1 MNNSKSTTKKLN
13 ANHYPTMKHFFK
25 NVLSTVVG
33 IFVAMALLSLL
44 GLFSIFGIAAISSA
58 PSQVD
63 DNSVLMLDL
72 KGSINERSQEDPWS
86 AIIGNDAMQS
96 QGLDDIITAISMAK
110 DEKKVKG
117 IYIKAGT
124 FTGAHPATLKAIR
137 RALTDFKKSGKFVVA
152 YGDTYTQGAYY
163 ICSVADSVL
172 KNPQGMID
180 WCGLSSQV
188 VYYKDLLDKIGV
200 EMQIVKVGTYKSAV
214 EPYILNEMSEANR
227 EQISTYCSETWNE
240 MVMDVS
246 KSRKLSAD
254 KLNALADSS
263 MLMRGANTYKTSKL
277 VDKLAYSDQVSN
289 TIAAMMG
296 KDSEEDY
303 HIVKVSDMVQKAS
316 STPKGLGGKAVAVYY
331 AVGNIVNEPSG
342 SFSSEDEIAGSKVI
356 KDLKELADNDDI
368 KAVVLRVNSGGGSA
382 YASEQIWHQ
391 VMNIKAKKPIVVS
404 MGDLAASGG
413 YYISCAADYI
423 YAEPTTLTGSIGIF
437 GMFPNAGKLLNDKLG
452 VHFST
457 VKTNAMSDFG
467 DVTRAFTPEERA
479 MAQAYINKGYDLF
492 TRRCADGRKMHQN
505 EIKAIGEGRIWTG
518 AHAQKIGLVDE
529 LGSLNDAIEKA
540 KKLAKI
546 DDATVMVY
554 PAKTSTL
561 EGILGSLTESSI
573 TDSKMQ
579 EALGE
584 YYNVFS
590 EIKNANKKTGLQAS
604 MPYSLIL
611 NL

>member
-1 MNNSKSTTKKLN
+1 
-13 ANHYPTMKHFFK
+13 MKHFFK

-96 QGLDDIITAISMAK
+96 QGLDDIITAISIAK

-124 FTGAHPATLKAIR
+124 FTGARPATLKAIR

-163 ICSVADSVL
+163 LCSVADSVL
-172 KNPQGMID
+172 INPQGMID

-240 MVMDVS
+240 MVMDVA

-263 MLMRGANTYKTSKL
+263 MLMRGTNTYKTSKL

-303 HIVKVSDMVQKAS
+303 HIVQVSDMVQKAS

-356 KDLKELADNDDI
+356 QDLKELADDDDI

-467 DVTRAFTPEERA
+467 DITRAFTPEERA

-492 TRRCADGRKMHQN
+492 TRRCADGRKMQQN

-561 EGILGSLTESSI
+561 ESILGSLTESSI

-579 EALGE
+579 ETLGE

-590 EIKNANKKTGLQAS
+590 EIKNANKKTGMQAS

>member
-1 MNNSKSTTKKLN
+1 
-13 ANHYPTMKHFFK
+13 MKHFFK

-72 KGSINERSQEDPWS
+72 KGSINERSQEDPGS

-96 QGLDDIITAISMAK
+96 QGLDDIITAISIAK

-124 FTGAHPATLKAIR
+124 FTGARPATLKAIR
-137 RALTDFKKSGKFVVA
+137 RALIDFKKSGKFVVA

-163 ICSVADSVL
+163 LCSVADSVL
-172 KNPQGMID
+172 INPQGMID

-240 MVMDVS
+240 MVMDVA

-263 MLMRGANTYKTSKL
+263 MLMRGTNTYKTSKL

-303 HIVKVSDMVQKAS
+303 HIVQVSDMVQKAS

-356 KDLKELADNDDI
+356 QDLKELADDDDI

-467 DVTRAFTPEERA
+467 DITRAFTPEERA

-492 TRRCADGRKMHQN
+492 TRRCADGRKMQQN

-561 EGILGSLTESSI
+561 ESILGSLTESSI

-590 EIKNANKKTGLQAS
+590 EIKNANKKTGMQAS

>member
-1 MNNSKSTTKKLN
+1 
-13 ANHYPTMKHFFK
+13 MKHFFK

-96 QGLDDIITAISMAK
+96 QGLDDIITAISIAK

-124 FTGAHPATLKAIR
+124 FTGARPATLKAIR
-137 RALTDFKKSGKFVVA
+137 RALTNFKKSGKFVVA

-163 ICSVADSVL
+163 LCSVADSVL
-172 KNPQGMID
+172 INPQGMID

-240 MVMDVS
+240 MVMDVA

-263 MLMRGANTYKTSKL
+263 MLMRGTNTYKTSKL

-303 HIVKVSDMVQKAS
+303 HIVQVSDMVQKAS

-356 KDLKELADNDDI
+356 QDLKELADDDDI

-467 DVTRAFTPEERA
+467 DITRAFTPEERA
-479 MAQAYINKGYDLF
+479 MAQAYIDKGYDLF
-492 TRRCADGRKMHQN
+492 TRRCADGRKMQQN

-554 PAKTSTL
+554 PAKTSTI
-561 EGILGSLTESSI
+561 ESILGSLTESSI

-590 EIKNANKKTGLQAS
+590 EIKNANKKTGMQAS

>member
-1 MNNSKSTTKKLN
+1 
-13 ANHYPTMKHFFK
+13 MKHFFK

-86 AIIGNDAMQS
+86 AIIDNDAMQS
-96 QGLDDIITAISMAK
+96 QGLDDIITAISIAK

-124 FTGAHPATLKAIR
+124 FTGARPATLKAIR

-163 ICSVADSVL
+163 LCSVADSVL
-172 KNPQGMID
+172 INPQGMID

-240 MVMDVS
+240 MVKDVA

-263 MLMRGANTYKTSKL
+263 MLMRGTNTYKTSKL

-303 HIVKVSDMVQKAS
+303 HIVQVSDMVQKAS

-356 KDLKELADNDDI
+356 QDLKELADDDDI
-368 KAVVLRVNSGGGSA
+368 KAVVMRVNSGGGSA

-467 DVTRAFTPEERA
+467 DITRAFTPEERA

-492 TRRCADGRKMHQN
+492 TRRCADGRKMQQN

-561 EGILGSLTESSI
+561 ESILGSLTESSI

-590 EIKNANKKTGLQAS
+590 EIKNANKKTGMQAS

>member
-1 MNNSKSTTKKLN
+1 
-13 ANHYPTMKHFFK
+13 MKHFFK

-86 AIIGNDAMQS
+86 AIIDNDAMQS

-124 FTGAHPATLKAIR
+124 FTGARPATLKAIR

-163 ICSVADSVL
+163 LCSVADSVL
-172 KNPQGMID
+172 INPQGMID

-240 MVMDVS
+240 MVKDVA

-263 MLMRGANTYKTSKL
+263 MLMRGTNTYKTSKL

-303 HIVKVSDMVQKAS
+303 HIVQVSDMVQKAS

-356 KDLKELADNDDI
+356 QDLKELADDDDI

-437 GMFPNAGKLLNDKLG
+437 GMFPNARKLLNDKLG

-467 DVTRAFTPEERA
+467 DITRAFTPEERA
-479 MAQAYINKGYDLF
+479 MAQAYIDKGYDLF
-492 TRRCADGRKMHQN
+492 TRRCADGRKMQQN

-561 EGILGSLTESSI
+561 ESILGSLTESSI

-590 EIKNANKKTGLQAS
+590 EIKNANKKTGMQAS

>member
-1 MNNSKSTTKKLN
+1 
-13 ANHYPTMKHFFK
+13 MKHFFK

-96 QGLDDIITAISMAK
+96 QGLDDIITAISIAK

-124 FTGAHPATLKAIR
+124 FTGARPATLKAIR
-137 RALTDFKKSGKFVVA
+137 RALIDFKKSGKFVVA

-163 ICSVADSVL
+163 LCSVADSVL
-172 KNPQGMID
+172 INPQGMID

-240 MVMDVS
+240 MVMDVA

-263 MLMRGANTYKTSKL
+263 MLMRGTNTYKTSKL

-303 HIVKVSDMVQKAS
+303 HIVQVSDMVQKAS

-356 KDLKELADNDDI
+356 QDLKELADDDDI

-437 GMFPNAGKLLNDKLG
+437 GMFPNAEKLLNDKLG

-467 DVTRAFTPEERA
+467 DITRAFTPEERA
-479 MAQAYINKGYDLF
+479 MAQAYIDKGYDLF
-492 TRRCADGRKMHQN
+492 TRRCADGRKMQQN

-561 EGILGSLTESSI
+561 ESILGSLTESSI

-590 EIKNANKKTGLQAS
+590 EIKNANKKTGMQAS

>member
-1 MNNSKSTTKKLN
+1 
-13 ANHYPTMKHFFK
+13 MKHFFK

-96 QGLDDIITAISMAK
+96 QGLDDIITAISIAK

-124 FTGAHPATLKAIR
+124 FTGARPATLKAIR
-137 RALTDFKKSGKFVVA
+137 RALIDFKKSGKFVVA

-163 ICSVADSVL
+163 LCSVADSVL
-172 KNPQGMID
+172 INPQGMID

-240 MVMDVS
+240 MVMDVA

-263 MLMRGANTYKTSKL
+263 MLMRGTNTYKTSKL

-303 HIVKVSDMVQKAS
+303 HIVQVSDMVQKAS

-356 KDLKELADNDDI
+356 QDLKELADDDDI

-467 DVTRAFTPEERA
+467 DITRAFTPEERA

-492 TRRCADGRKMHQN
+492 TRRCADGRKMQQN

-561 EGILGSLTESSI
+561 ESILGSLTESSI

-590 EIKNANKKTGLQAS
+590 EIKNANKKTGMQAS

>member
-1 MNNSKSTTKKLN
+1 
-13 ANHYPTMKHFFK
+13 MKHFFK

-96 QGLDDIITAISMAK
+96 QGLDDIITAISIAK

-124 FTGAHPATLKAIR
+124 FTGARPATLKAIR
-137 RALTDFKKSGKFVVA
+137 RALIDFKKSGKFVVA

-163 ICSVADSVL
+163 LCSVADSVL
-172 KNPQGMID
+172 INPQGMID

-240 MVMDVS
+240 MVMDVA

-263 MLMRGANTYKTSKL
+263 MLMRGTNTYKTSKL

-303 HIVKVSDMVQKAS
+303 HIVQVSDMVQKAS

-356 KDLKELADNDDI
+356 QDLKELADDDDI

-437 GMFPNAGKLLNDKLG
+437 GMFPNARKLLNDKLG

-467 DVTRAFTPEERA
+467 DITRAFTPEERA

-492 TRRCADGRKMHQN
+492 TRRCADGRKMQQN

-561 EGILGSLTESSI
+561 ESILGSLTESSI

-590 EIKNANKKTGLQAS
+590 EIKNANKKTGMQAS

>member
-1 MNNSKSTTKKLN
+1 
-13 ANHYPTMKHFFK
+13 MKHFFK

-86 AIIGNDAMQS
+86 AIIDNDAMQS

-124 FTGAHPATLKAIR
+124 FTGARPATLKAIR
-137 RALTDFKKSGKFVVA
+137 RALIDFKKSGKFVVA

-163 ICSVADSVL
+163 LCSVADSVL
-172 KNPQGMID
+172 INPQGMID

-240 MVMDVS
+240 MVMDVA

-263 MLMRGANTYKTSKL
+263 MLMRGTNTYKTSKL

-303 HIVKVSDMVQKAS
+303 HIVQVSDMVQKAS

-356 KDLKELADNDDI
+356 QDLKELADDDDI

-467 DVTRAFTPEERA
+467 DITRAFTPEERA
-479 MAQAYINKGYDLF
+479 MAQAYIDKGYDLF
-492 TRRCADGRKMHQN
+492 TRRCADGRKMQQN

-561 EGILGSLTESSI
+561 ESILGSLTESSI

-590 EIKNANKKTGLQAS
+590 EIKNANKKTGMQAS

>member
-172 KNPQGMID
+172 INPQGMID

-356 KDLKELADNDDI
+356 K
-368 KAVVLRVNSGGGSA
+368 
-382 YASEQIWHQ
+382 
-391 VMNIKAKKPIVVS
+391 AKKPIVVS

-492 TRRCADGRKMHQN
+492 TRRCADGRKMQQN

>member
-1 MNNSKSTTKKLN
+1 
-13 ANHYPTMKHFFK
+13 MKHFFK

-124 FTGAHPATLKAIR
+124 FTGARPATLKAIR
-137 RALTDFKKSGKFVVA
+137 RALIDFKKSGKFVVA

-163 ICSVADSVL
+163 LCSVADSVL
-172 KNPQGMID
+172 INPQGMID

-240 MVMDVS
+240 MVMDVA

-263 MLMRGANTYKTSKL
+263 MLMRGTNTYKTSKL

-303 HIVKVSDMVQKAS
+303 HIVQVSDMVQKAS

-356 KDLKELADNDDI
+356 QDLKELADDDDI

-467 DVTRAFTPEERA
+467 DITRAFTPEERA
-479 MAQAYINKGYDLF
+479 MAQAYIDKGYDLF
-492 TRRCADGRKMHQN
+492 TRRCADGRKMQQN

-561 EGILGSLTESSI
+561 ESILGSLTESSI

-590 EIKNANKKTGLQAS
+590 EIKNANKKTGMQAS

>member
-1 MNNSKSTTKKLN
+1 
-13 ANHYPTMKHFFK
+13 MKHFFK

-96 QGLDDIITAISMAK
+96 QGLDDIITAISIAK

-124 FTGAHPATLKAIR
+124 FTGARPATLKAIR
-137 RALTDFKKSGKFVVA
+137 RALIDFKKSGKFVVA

-163 ICSVADSVL
+163 LCSVADSVL
-172 KNPQGMID
+172 INPQGMID

-240 MVMDVS
+240 MVMDVA

-263 MLMRGANTYKTSKL
+263 MLMRGTNIYKTSKL

-303 HIVKVSDMVQKAS
+303 HIVQVSDMVQKAS

-356 KDLKELADNDDI
+356 QDLKELADDDDI

-467 DVTRAFTPEERA
+467 DITRAFTPEERA
-479 MAQAYINKGYDLF
+479 MAQAYIDKGYDLF
-492 TRRCADGRKMHQN
+492 TRRCADGRKMQQN

-561 EGILGSLTESSI
+561 ESILGSLTESSI

-590 EIKNANKKTGLQAS
+590 EIKNANKKTGMQAS

>member
-1 MNNSKSTTKKLN
+1 
-13 ANHYPTMKHFFK
+13 MKHFFK

-96 QGLDDIITAISMAK
+96 QGLDDIITAISIAK

-124 FTGAHPATLKAIR
+124 FTGARPATLKAIR
-137 RALTDFKKSGKFVVA
+137 RALIDFKKSGKFVVA

-163 ICSVADSVL
+163 LCSVADSVL
-172 KNPQGMID
+172 INPQGMID

-240 MVMDVS
+240 MVMDVA

-263 MLMRGANTYKTSKL
+263 MLMRGTNTYKTSKL

-303 HIVKVSDMVQKAS
+303 HIVQVSDMVQKAS

-356 KDLKELADNDDI
+356 QDLKELADDDDI

-467 DVTRAFTPEERA
+467 VITRAFTPEERA
-479 MAQAYINKGYDLF
+479 MAQAYIDKGYDLF
-492 TRRCADGRKMHQN
+492 TRRCADGRKMQQN

-561 EGILGSLTESSI
+561 ESILGSLTESSI

-590 EIKNANKKTGLQAS
+590 EIKNANKKTGMQAS

>member
-1 MNNSKSTTKKLN
+1 
-13 ANHYPTMKHFFK
+13 MKHFFK

-72 KGSINERSQEDPWS
+72 KGSINERSQDDPWS

-96 QGLDDIITAISMAK
+96 QGLDDIITAISIAK

-124 FTGAHPATLKAIR
+124 FTGARPATLKAIR
-137 RALTDFKKSGKFVVA
+137 RALIDFKKSGKFVVA

-163 ICSVADSVL
+163 LCSVADSVL
-172 KNPQGMID
+172 INPQGMID

-240 MVMDVS
+240 MVMDVA

-263 MLMRGANTYKTSKL
+263 MLMRGTNTYKTSKL

-303 HIVKVSDMVQKAS
+303 HIVQVSDMVQKAS

-356 KDLKELADNDDI
+356 QDLKELADDDDI

-467 DVTRAFTPEERA
+467 DITRAFTPEERA
-479 MAQAYINKGYDLF
+479 MAQAYIDKGYDLF
-492 TRRCADGRKMHQN
+492 TRRCADGRKMQQN

-561 EGILGSLTESSI
+561 ESILGSLTESSI

-590 EIKNANKKTGLQAS
+590 EIKNANKKTGMQAS

>member
-1 MNNSKSTTKKLN
+1 
-13 ANHYPTMKHFFK
+13 MKHFFK

-96 QGLDDIITAISMAK
+96 QGLDDIITAISIAK

-124 FTGAHPATLKAIR
+124 FTGARPATLKAIR
-137 RALTDFKKSGKFVVA
+137 RALIDFKKSGKFVVA

-163 ICSVADSVL
+163 LCSVADSVL
-172 KNPQGMID
+172 INPQGMID

-240 MVMDVS
+240 MVMDVA

-263 MLMRGANTYKTSKL
+263 MLMRGTNTYKTSKL

-303 HIVKVSDMVQKAS
+303 HIVQVSDMVQKAS

-356 KDLKELADNDDI
+356 QDLKELADDDDI

-452 VHFST
+452 VHFCT

-467 DVTRAFTPEERA
+467 DITRAFTPEERA
-479 MAQAYINKGYDLF
+479 MAQAYIDKGYDLF
-492 TRRCADGRKMHQN
+492 TRRCADGRKMQQN

-561 EGILGSLTESSI
+561 ESILGSLTESSI

-590 EIKNANKKTGLQAS
+590 EIKNANKKTGMQAS

>member
-1 MNNSKSTTKKLN
+1 
-13 ANHYPTMKHFFK
+13 MKHFFK

-33 IFVAMALLSLL
+33 IFVAIALLSLL

-86 AIIGNDAMQS
+86 AIIDNDAMQS

-124 FTGAHPATLKAIR
+124 FTGARPATLKAIR

-163 ICSVADSVL
+163 LCSVADSVL
-172 KNPQGMID
+172 INPQGMID

-240 MVMDVS
+240 MVMDVA

-263 MLMRGANTYKTSKL
+263 MLMRGTNTYKTSKL

-303 HIVKVSDMVQKAS
+303 HIVQVSDMVQKAS

-356 KDLKELADNDDI
+356 QDLKELADDDDI

-467 DVTRAFTPEERA
+467 DITRAFTPEERA

-492 TRRCADGRKMHQN
+492 TRRCADGRKMQQN

-561 EGILGSLTESSI
+561 ESILGSLTESSI

-579 EALGE
+579 ETLGE

-590 EIKNANKKTGLQAS
+590 EIKNANKKTGMQAS

>member
-1 MNNSKSTTKKLN
+1 
-13 ANHYPTMKHFFK
+13 MKHFFK

-124 FTGAHPATLKAIR
+124 FTGARPATLKAIR

-163 ICSVADSVL
+163 LCSVADSVL
-172 KNPQGMID
+172 INPQGMID

-240 MVMDVS
+240 MVMDVA

-263 MLMRGANTYKTSKL
+263 MLMRGTNTYKTSKL

-303 HIVKVSDMVQKAS
+303 HIVQVSDMVQKAS

-356 KDLKELADNDDI
+356 QDLKELADDDDI

-467 DVTRAFTPEERA
+467 DITRAFTPEERA
-479 MAQAYINKGYDLF
+479 MAQAYIDKGYDLF
-492 TRRCADGRKMHQN
+492 TRRCADGRKMQQN

-561 EGILGSLTESSI
+561 ESILGSLTESSI

-590 EIKNANKKTGLQAS
+590 EIKNANKKTGMQAS

>member
-1 MNNSKSTTKKLN
+1 
-13 ANHYPTMKHFFK
+13 MKHFFK

-96 QGLDDIITAISMAK
+96 QGLDDIITAISIAK

-124 FTGAHPATLKAIR
+124 FTGARPATLKAIR
-137 RALTDFKKSGKFVVA
+137 RALTNFKKSGKFVVA

-163 ICSVADSVL
+163 LCSVADSVL
-172 KNPQGMID
+172 INPQGMID

-227 EQISTYCSETWNE
+227 EQISIYCSETWNE
-240 MVMDVS
+240 MVMDVA

-263 MLMRGANTYKTSKL
+263 MLMRGTNTYKTSKL

-303 HIVKVSDMVQKAS
+303 HIVQVSDMVQKAS

-356 KDLKELADNDDI
+356 QDLKELADDDDI

-467 DVTRAFTPEERA
+467 DITRAFTPEERA
-479 MAQAYINKGYDLF
+479 MAQAYIDKGYDLF
-492 TRRCADGRKMHQN
+492 TRRCADGRKMQQN

-561 EGILGSLTESSI
+561 ESILGSLTESSI

-590 EIKNANKKTGLQAS
+590 EIKNANKKTGMQAS

>member
-1 MNNSKSTTKKLN
+1 
-13 ANHYPTMKHFFK
+13 MKHFFK

-96 QGLDDIITAISMAK
+96 QGLDDIITAISIAK

-124 FTGAHPATLKAIR
+124 FTGARPATLKAIR

-163 ICSVADSVL
+163 LCSVADSVL
-172 KNPQGMID
+172 INPQGMID

-240 MVMDVS
+240 MVMDVA

-263 MLMRGANTYKTSKL
+263 MLMRGTNTYKTSKL

-303 HIVKVSDMVQKAS
+303 HIVQVSDMVQKAS

-356 KDLKELADNDDI
+356 QDLKELADDDDI

-467 DVTRAFTPEERA
+467 DITRAFTPEERA
-479 MAQAYINKGYDLF
+479 MAQAYIDKGYDLF
-492 TRRCADGRKMHQN
+492 TRRCADGRKMQQN
-505 EIKAIGEGRIWTG
+505 EIKAIGEGHIWTG

-561 EGILGSLTESSI
+561 ESILGSLTESSI

-590 EIKNANKKTGLQAS
+590 EIKNANKKTGMQAS

>member
-1 MNNSKSTTKKLN
+1 
-13 ANHYPTMKHFFK
+13 MKHFFK

-96 QGLDDIITAISMAK
+96 QGLDDIITAISIAK

-124 FTGAHPATLKAIR
+124 FTGARPATLKAIR

-163 ICSVADSVL
+163 LCSVADSVL
-172 KNPQGMID
+172 INPQGMID

-240 MVMDVS
+240 MVMDVA

-263 MLMRGANTYKTSKL
+263 MLMRGTNTYKTSKL

-303 HIVKVSDMVQKAS
+303 HIVQVSDMVQKAS

-356 KDLKELADNDDI
+356 QDLKELADDDDI

-467 DVTRAFTPEERA
+467 DITRAFTPEERA
-479 MAQAYINKGYDLF
+479 MAQAYIDKGYDLF
-492 TRRCADGRKMHQN
+492 TRRCADGRKMQQN

-561 EGILGSLTESSI
+561 ESILGSLTESSI

-590 EIKNANKKTGLQAS
+590 EIKNANKKTGMQAS

>member
-1 MNNSKSTTKKLN
+1 
-13 ANHYPTMKHFFK
+13 MKHFFK

-96 QGLDDIITAISMAK
+96 QGLDDIITAISIAK

-124 FTGAHPATLKAIR
+124 FTGARPATLKAIR
-137 RALTDFKKSGKFVVA
+137 RALIDFKKSGKFVVA

-163 ICSVADSVL
+163 LCSVADSVL
-172 KNPQGMID
+172 INPQGMID

-240 MVMDVS
+240 MVMDVA

-263 MLMRGANTYKTSKL
+263 MLMRGTNTYKTSKL

-303 HIVKVSDMVQKAS
+303 HIVQVSDMVQKAS

-356 KDLKELADNDDI
+356 QDLKELADDDDI

-391 VMNIKAKKPIVVS
+391 VMNIKTKKPIVVS

-467 DVTRAFTPEERA
+467 DITRAFTPEERA

-492 TRRCADGRKMHQN
+492 TRRCADGRKMQQN

-561 EGILGSLTESSI
+561 ESILGSLTESSI

-590 EIKNANKKTGLQAS
+590 EIKNANKKTGMQAS

>member
-1 MNNSKSTTKKLN
+1 
-13 ANHYPTMKHFFK
+13 MKHFFK

-86 AIIGNDAMQS
+86 AIIDNDAMQS
-96 QGLDDIITAISMAK
+96 QGLDDIITAISIAK

-124 FTGAHPATLKAIR
+124 FTGARPATLKAIR

-163 ICSVADSVL
+163 LCSVADSVL
-172 KNPQGMID
+172 INPQGMID

-240 MVMDVS
+240 MVKDVA

-263 MLMRGANTYKTSKL
+263 MLMRGTNTYKTSKL

-303 HIVKVSDMVQKAS
+303 HIVQVSDMVQKAS

-356 KDLKELADNDDI
+356 QDLKELADDDDI

-467 DVTRAFTPEERA
+467 DITRAFTPEERA

-492 TRRCADGRKMHQN
+492 TRRCADGRKMQQN

-561 EGILGSLTESSI
+561 ESILGSLTESSI

-590 EIKNANKKTGLQAS
+590 EIKNANKKTGMQAS

>member
-1 MNNSKSTTKKLN
+1 
-13 ANHYPTMKHFFK
+13 MKHFFK

-86 AIIGNDAMQS
+86 AIIDNDAMQS

-124 FTGAHPATLKAIR
+124 FTGARPATLKAIR

-163 ICSVADSVL
+163 LCSVADSVL
-172 KNPQGMID
+172 INPQGMID

-240 MVMDVS
+240 MVKDVA

-263 MLMRGANTYKTSKL
+263 MLMRGTNTYKTSKL

-303 HIVKVSDMVQKAS
+303 HIVQVSDMVQKAS

-356 KDLKELADNDDI
+356 QDLKELADDDDI

-467 DVTRAFTPEERA
+467 DITRAFTPEERA

-492 TRRCADGRKMHQN
+492 TRRCADGRKMQQN

-561 EGILGSLTESSI
+561 ESILGSLTESSI

-590 EIKNANKKTGLQAS
+590 EIKNANKKTGMQAS

>member
-1 MNNSKSTTKKLN
+1 
-13 ANHYPTMKHFFK
+13 MKHFFK

-96 QGLDDIITAISMAK
+96 QGLDDIITAISIAK

-124 FTGAHPATLKAIR
+124 FTGARPATLKAIR
-137 RALTDFKKSGKFVVA
+137 RALIDFKKSGKFVVA

-163 ICSVADSVL
+163 LCSVADSVL
-172 KNPQGMID
+172 INPQGMID

-240 MVMDVS
+240 MVMDVA

-263 MLMRGANTYKTSKL
+263 MLMRGTNTYKTSKL

-303 HIVKVSDMVQKAS
+303 HIVQVSDMVQKAS

-356 KDLKELADNDDI
+356 QDLKELADDDDI

-404 MGDLAASGG
+404 MSDLAASGG

-467 DVTRAFTPEERA
+467 DITRAFTPEERA
-479 MAQAYINKGYDLF
+479 MAQAYIDKGYDLF
-492 TRRCADGRKMHQN
+492 TRRCADGRKMQQN

-561 EGILGSLTESSI
+561 ESILGSLTESSI

-590 EIKNANKKTGLQAS
+590 EIKNANKKTGMQAS

>member
-1 MNNSKSTTKKLN
+1 
-13 ANHYPTMKHFFK
+13 MKHFFK

-124 FTGAHPATLKAIR
+124 FTGARPATLKAIR

-163 ICSVADSVL
+163 LCSVADSVL
-172 KNPQGMID
+172 INPQGMID

-240 MVMDVS
+240 MVMDVA

-263 MLMRGANTYKTSKL
+263 MLMRGTNTYKTSKL

-303 HIVKVSDMVQKAS
+303 HIVQVSDMVQKAS

-356 KDLKELADNDDI
+356 QDLKELADDDDI

-391 VMNIKAKKPIVVS
+391 MMNIKAKKPIVVS

-467 DVTRAFTPEERA
+467 DITRAFTPEERA

-492 TRRCADGRKMHQN
+492 TRRCADGRKMQQN

-561 EGILGSLTESSI
+561 ESILGSLTESSI

-590 EIKNANKKTGLQAS
+590 EIKNANKKTGMQAS

>member
-1 MNNSKSTTKKLN
+1 
-13 ANHYPTMKHFFK
+13 MKHFFK

-96 QGLDDIITAISMAK
+96 QGLDDIITAISIAK

-124 FTGAHPATLKAIR
+124 FTGARPATLKAIR
-137 RALTDFKKSGKFVVA
+137 RALIDFKKSGKFVVA

-163 ICSVADSVL
+163 LCSVADSVL
-172 KNPQGMID
+172 INPQGMID

-240 MVMDVS
+240 MVMDVA

-263 MLMRGANTYKTSKL
+263 MLMRGTNTYKTSKL

-303 HIVKVSDMVQKAS
+303 HIVQVSDMVQKAS

-356 KDLKELADNDDI
+356 QDLKELADDDDI
-368 KAVVLRVNSGGGSA
+368 KVVVLRVNSGGGSA

-467 DVTRAFTPEERA
+467 DITRAFTPEERA

-492 TRRCADGRKMHQN
+492 TRRCADGRKMQQN

-561 EGILGSLTESSI
+561 ESILGSLTESSI

-590 EIKNANKKTGLQAS
+590 EIKNANKKTGMQAS

>member
-1 MNNSKSTTKKLN
+1 
-13 ANHYPTMKHFFK
+13 MKHFFK

-96 QGLDDIITAISMAK
+96 QGLDDIITAISIAK

-117 IYIKAGT
+117 IYLKAGT
-124 FTGAHPATLKAIR
+124 FTGARPATLKAIR
-137 RALTDFKKSGKFVVA
+137 RALIDFKKSGKFVVA

-163 ICSVADSVL
+163 LCSVADSVL
-172 KNPQGMID
+172 INPQGMID

-240 MVMDVS
+240 MVMDVA

-263 MLMRGANTYKTSKL
+263 MLMRGTNTYKTSKL

-303 HIVKVSDMVQKAS
+303 HIVQVSDMVQKAS

-356 KDLKELADNDDI
+356 QDLKELADDDDI

-467 DVTRAFTPEERA
+467 DITRAFTPEERA
-479 MAQAYINKGYDLF
+479 MAQAYIDKGYDLF
-492 TRRCADGRKMHQN
+492 TRRCADGRKMQQN

-561 EGILGSLTESSI
+561 ESILGSLTESSI

-590 EIKNANKKTGLQAS
+590 EIKNANKKTGMQAS

>member
-1 MNNSKSTTKKLN
+1 
-13 ANHYPTMKHFFK
+13 MKHFFK

-86 AIIGNDAMQS
+86 AIIDNDAMQS

-124 FTGAHPATLKAIR
+124 FTGARPATLKAIR

-163 ICSVADSVL
+163 LCSVADSVL
-172 KNPQGMID
+172 INPQGMID

-240 MVMDVS
+240 MVMDVA

-263 MLMRGANTYKTSKL
+263 MLMRGTNTYKTSKL

-303 HIVKVSDMVQKAS
+303 HIVQVSDMVQKAS
-316 STPKGLGGKAVAVYY
+316 STPKELGGKAVAVYY

-356 KDLKELADNDDI
+356 QDLKELADDDDI

-467 DVTRAFTPEERA
+467 DITRAFTPEERA

-492 TRRCADGRKMHQN
+492 TRRCADGRKMQQN

-561 EGILGSLTESSI
+561 ESILGSLTESSI

-590 EIKNANKKTGLQAS
+590 EIKNANKKTGMQAS

>member
-1 MNNSKSTTKKLN
+1 
-13 ANHYPTMKHFFK
+13 MKHFFK

-86 AIIGNDAMQS
+86 AIIDNDAMQS

-124 FTGAHPATLKAIR
+124 FTGARPATLKAIR

-163 ICSVADSVL
+163 LCSVADSVL
-172 KNPQGMID
+172 INPQGMID

-240 MVMDVS
+240 MVMDVA

-263 MLMRGANTYKTSKL
+263 MLMRGTNTYKTSKL

-303 HIVKVSDMVQKAS
+303 HIVQVSDMVQKAS

-356 KDLKELADNDDI
+356 QDLKELADDDDI

-467 DVTRAFTPEERA
+467 DITRAFTPEERA

-492 TRRCADGRKMHQN
+492 TRRCADGRKMQQN

-561 EGILGSLTESSI
+561 ESILGSLTESSI

-590 EIKNANKKTGLQAS
+590 EIKNANKKTGMQAC

>member
-1 MNNSKSTTKKLN
+1 
-13 ANHYPTMKHFFK
+13 MKHFFK

-96 QGLDDIITAISMAK
+96 QGLDDIITAISIAK

-124 FTGAHPATLKAIR
+124 FTGARPATLKAIR

-163 ICSVADSVL
+163 LCSVADSVL
-172 KNPQGMID
+172 INPQGMID

-240 MVMDVS
+240 MVMDVA

-263 MLMRGANTYKTSKL
+263 MLMRGTNTYKTSKL

-303 HIVKVSDMVQKAS
+303 HIVQVSDMVQKAS

-356 KDLKELADNDDI
+356 QDLKELADDDDI

-467 DVTRAFTPEERA
+467 DITRAFTPEERA

-492 TRRCADGRKMHQN
+492 TRRCADGRKMQQN

-561 EGILGSLTESSI
+561 ESILGSLTESSI

-590 EIKNANKKTGLQAS
+590 EIKNANKKTGMQAS

>member
-1 MNNSKSTTKKLN
+1 
-13 ANHYPTMKHFFK
+13 MKHFFK

-86 AIIGNDAMQS
+86 AIIDNDAMQS

-124 FTGAHPATLKAIR
+124 FTGARPATLKAIR
-137 RALTDFKKSGKFVVA
+137 RALIDFKKSGKFVVA

-163 ICSVADSVL
+163 LCSVADSVL
-172 KNPQGMID
+172 INPQGMID

-240 MVMDVS
+240 MVMDVA

-263 MLMRGANTYKTSKL
+263 MLMRGTNTYKTSKL

-303 HIVKVSDMVQKAS
+303 HIVQVSDMVQKAS

-356 KDLKELADNDDI
+356 QDLKELADDDDI

-467 DVTRAFTPEERA
+467 DITRAFTPEERA

-492 TRRCADGRKMHQN
+492 TRRCADGRKMQQN

-561 EGILGSLTESSI
+561 ESILGSLTESSI

-590 EIKNANKKTGLQAS
+590 EIKNANKKTGMQAS

>member
-1 MNNSKSTTKKLN
+1 
-13 ANHYPTMKHFFK
+13 MKHFFK

-86 AIIGNDAMQS
+86 AIIDNDAMQS
-96 QGLDDIITAISMAK
+96 QGLDDIITAISIAK

-124 FTGAHPATLKAIR
+124 FTGARPATLKAIR

-163 ICSVADSVL
+163 LCSVADSVL
-172 KNPQGMID
+172 INPQGMID

-240 MVMDVS
+240 MVMDVA

-263 MLMRGANTYKTSKL
+263 MLMRGTNTYKTSKL

-303 HIVKVSDMVQKAS
+303 HIIQVSDMVQKAS

-356 KDLKELADNDDI
+356 QDLKELADDDDI

-467 DVTRAFTPEERA
+467 DITRAFTPEERA

-492 TRRCADGRKMHQN
+492 TRRCADGRKMQQN

-561 EGILGSLTESSI
+561 ESILGSLTESSI

-590 EIKNANKKTGLQAS
+590 EIKNANKKTGMQAS

>member
-1 MNNSKSTTKKLN
+1 
-13 ANHYPTMKHFFK
+13 MKHFFK

-96 QGLDDIITAISMAK
+96 QGLDDIITAISIAK

-124 FTGAHPATLKAIR
+124 FTGARPATLKAIR

-163 ICSVADSVL
+163 LCSVADSVL
-172 KNPQGMID
+172 INPQGMID

-240 MVMDVS
+240 MVMDVA

-263 MLMRGANTYKTSKL
+263 MLMRGTNTYKTSKL

-303 HIVKVSDMVQKAS
+303 HIVQVSDMVQKAS

-356 KDLKELADNDDI
+356 QDLKELADDDDI

-391 VMNIKAKKPIVVS
+391 MMNIKAKKPIVVS

-437 GMFPNAGKLLNDKLG
+437 GMFPNAEKLLNDKLG

-467 DVTRAFTPEERA
+467 DITRAFTPEERA
-479 MAQAYINKGYDLF
+479 MAQAYIDKGYDLF
-492 TRRCADGRKMHQN
+492 TRRCADGRKMQQN

-561 EGILGSLTESSI
+561 ESILGSLTESSI

-590 EIKNANKKTGLQAS
+590 EIKNANKKTGMQAS

>member
-1 MNNSKSTTKKLN
+1 
-13 ANHYPTMKHFFK
+13 MKHFFK

-124 FTGAHPATLKAIR
+124 FTGARPATLKAIR

-163 ICSVADSVL
+163 LCSVADSVL
-172 KNPQGMID
+172 INPQGMID

-240 MVMDVS
+240 MVMDVA

-263 MLMRGANTYKTSKL
+263 MLMRGTNTYKTSKL

-303 HIVKVSDMVQKAS
+303 HIVQVSDMVQKAS

-356 KDLKELADNDDI
+356 QDLKELADDDDI

-467 DVTRAFTPEERA
+467 DITRAFTPEERA

-492 TRRCADGRKMHQN
+492 TRRCADGRKMQQN

-561 EGILGSLTESSI
+561 ESILGSLTESSI

-590 EIKNANKKTGLQAS
+590 EIKNANKKTGMQAS

>member
-1 MNNSKSTTKKLN
+1 
-13 ANHYPTMKHFFK
+13 MKHFFK

-86 AIIGNDAMQS
+86 AIIDNDAMQS

-124 FTGAHPATLKAIR
+124 FTGARPATLKAIR

-163 ICSVADSVL
+163 LCSVADSVL
-172 KNPQGMID
+172 INPQGMID

-240 MVMDVS
+240 MVMDVA

-263 MLMRGANTYKTSKL
+263 MLMRGTNTYKTSKL

-303 HIVKVSDMVQKAS
+303 HIVQVSDMVQKAS

-356 KDLKELADNDDI
+356 QDLKELADDDDI

-467 DVTRAFTPEERA
+467 DITRAFTPEERA
-479 MAQAYINKGYDLF
+479 MAQAYIDKGYDLF
-492 TRRCADGRKMHQN
+492 TRRCADGRKMQQN

-561 EGILGSLTESSI
+561 ESILGSLTESSI

-590 EIKNANKKTGLQAS
+590 EIKNANKKTGMQAS

>member
-1 MNNSKSTTKKLN
+1 
-13 ANHYPTMKHFFK
+13 MKHFFK

-96 QGLDDIITAISMAK
+96 QGLDDIITAISIAK

-124 FTGAHPATLKAIR
+124 FTGARPATLKAIR
-137 RALTDFKKSGKFVVA
+137 RALIDFKKSGKFVVA

-163 ICSVADSVL
+163 LCSVADSVL
-172 KNPQGMID
+172 INPQGMID

-240 MVMDVS
+240 MVMDVA

-263 MLMRGANTYKTSKL
+263 MLMRGTNTYKTSKL

-303 HIVKVSDMVQKAS
+303 HIVQVSDMVQKAS

-356 KDLKELADNDDI
+356 QDLKELADDDDI

-467 DVTRAFTPEERA
+467 DITRAFTPEERA
-479 MAQAYINKGYDLF
+479 MAQAYIDKGYDLF
-492 TRRCADGRKMHQN
+492 TRRCADGRKMQQN

-561 EGILGSLTESSI
+561 ESILGSLTESSI

-590 EIKNANKKTGLQAS
+590 EIKNANKKTGMQAS

>member
-1 MNNSKSTTKKLN
+1 
-13 ANHYPTMKHFFK
+13 MKHFFK

-86 AIIGNDAMQS
+86 AIIDNDAMQS

-124 FTGAHPATLKAIR
+124 FTGARPATLKAIR
-137 RALTDFKKSGKFVVA
+137 RALTDFKKNGKFVVA

-163 ICSVADSVL
+163 LCSVADSVL
-172 KNPQGMID
+172 INPQGMID

-240 MVMDVS
+240 MVKDVA

-263 MLMRGANTYKTSKL
+263 MLMRGTNTYKTSKL

-303 HIVKVSDMVQKAS
+303 HIVQVSDMVQKAS

-356 KDLKELADNDDI
+356 QDLKELADDDDI

-467 DVTRAFTPEERA
+467 DITRAFTPEERA

-492 TRRCADGRKMHQN
+492 TRRCADGRKMQQN

-561 EGILGSLTESSI
+561 ESILGSLTESSI

-590 EIKNANKKTGLQAS
+590 EIKNANKKTGMQAS

>member
-1 MNNSKSTTKKLN
+1 
-13 ANHYPTMKHFFK
+13 MKHFFK

-96 QGLDDIITAISMAK
+96 QGLDDIITAISIAK

-124 FTGAHPATLKAIR
+124 FTGARPATLKAIR

-163 ICSVADSVL
+163 LCSVADSVL
-172 KNPQGMID
+172 INPQGMID

-240 MVMDVS
+240 MVMDVA

-263 MLMRGANTYKTSKL
+263 MLMRGTNTYKTSKL

-303 HIVKVSDMVQKAS
+303 HIVQVSDMVQKAS
-316 STPKGLGGKAVAVYY
+316 STPKGLGGKAIAVYY

-356 KDLKELADNDDI
+356 QDLKELADDDDI

-467 DVTRAFTPEERA
+467 DITRAFTPEERA
-479 MAQAYINKGYDLF
+479 MAQAYIDKGYDLF
-492 TRRCADGRKMHQN
+492 TRRCADGRKMQQN

-561 EGILGSLTESSI
+561 ESILGSLTESSI

-590 EIKNANKKTGLQAS
+590 EIKNANKKTGMQAS

>member
-1 MNNSKSTTKKLN
+1 
-13 ANHYPTMKHFFK
+13 MKHFFK

-86 AIIGNDAMQS
+86 AIIDNDAMQS
-96 QGLDDIITAISMAK
+96 QGLDDIITAISIAK

-124 FTGAHPATLKAIR
+124 FTGARPATLKAIR

-163 ICSVADSVL
+163 LCSVADSVL
-172 KNPQGMID
+172 INPQGMID

-240 MVMDVS
+240 MVKDVA

-263 MLMRGANTYKTSKL
+263 MLMRGTNTYKTSKL

-303 HIVKVSDMVQKAS
+303 HIVQVSDMVQKAS

-356 KDLKELADNDDI
+356 QDLKELADDDDI

-467 DVTRAFTPEERA
+467 DITRAFTPEERA

-492 TRRCADGRKMHQN
+492 TRRCADGRKMQQN

-561 EGILGSLTESSI
+561 ESIFGSLTESSI

>member
-1 MNNSKSTTKKLN
+1 
-13 ANHYPTMKHFFK
+13 MKHFFK

-96 QGLDDIITAISMAK
+96 QGLDDIITAISIAK

-124 FTGAHPATLKAIR
+124 FTGARPATLKAIR

-163 ICSVADSVL
+163 LCSVADSVL
-172 KNPQGMID
+172 INPQGMID
-180 WCGLSSQV
+180 WCGLSGQV

-240 MVMDVS
+240 MVMDVA

-263 MLMRGANTYKTSKL
+263 MLMRGTNTYKTSKL

-303 HIVKVSDMVQKAS
+303 HIVQVSDMVQKAS

-356 KDLKELADNDDI
+356 QDLKELADDDDI

-467 DVTRAFTPEERA
+467 DITRAFTPEERA
-479 MAQAYINKGYDLF
+479 MAQAYIDKGYDLF
-492 TRRCADGRKMHQN
+492 TRRCADGRKMQQN

-561 EGILGSLTESSI
+561 ESILGSLTESSI

-590 EIKNANKKTGLQAS
+590 EIKNANKKTGMQAS